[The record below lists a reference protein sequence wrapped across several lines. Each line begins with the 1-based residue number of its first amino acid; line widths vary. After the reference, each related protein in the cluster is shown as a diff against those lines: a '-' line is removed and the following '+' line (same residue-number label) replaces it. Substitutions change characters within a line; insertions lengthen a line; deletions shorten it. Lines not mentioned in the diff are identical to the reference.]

1 MEADT
6 KDKGCFDE
14 LAFYGNPVNG
24 STTDLPFASCHF
36 NPTEF
41 DSKQVRQYDGRKST
55 SWTDHMDMPVLCE
68 YSTARNSITQ
78 VHVVI
83 CASKGSGSKDP
94 LLLRLENDDGEK
106 CETGELSVRN
116 RGHSLDFSSRDLG
129 ACKDFNVTTTTKAW
143 VSNAGNDDLCL
154 IDLYLDTANKNG
166 RTKMLRCRYSPKMH
180 R

>member
-6 KDKGCFDE
+6 TDKGCFDE

-24 STTDLPFASCHF
+24 STFDLPFASCHF

-68 YSTARNSITQ
+68 YSTAYNSITQ
-78 VHVVI
+78 VNVVI
-83 CASKGSGSKDP
+83 CESKGSGSKDP